1 MTSKTNGSRVIPYNM
16 LAECVSTTY
25 ELVQRIV
32 PEPEMNV
39 LRTGLKY
46 LEPTLIDCIQKADEG
61 LPIIGHHFAFP
72 AEYLYAFDCVP
83 ICIEATSYLLAALL
97 PDGSEKYYDLITHWG
112 HPYHTCS
119 SQKGVM
125 GMVLDDLFQFD
136 VITTPTAPCD
146 NTYASYPFFEY
157 EGIPLV
163 LTDMPFLKEEKSYE
177 YFAEQIEMGLDE
189 IGKIIGQE
197 PNYEKLKKCLQ
208 IENET
213 LKIELELYE
222 LRKAVPCPVESMM
235 SPMSAAAQVF
245 MAGRQEKLDF
255 YKEIYEVVKRNYKRK
270 ETPLEEERIRS
281 VWPYMVVFFDLALCE
296 WVDREL
302 GMSIL
307 LDIFS
312 YNFYNEIDT
321 SSKDKMLYGMAKK
334 AMDFPMIKQSI
345 EFYEDF
351 LSYFVEM
358 TRDYKADCAIFTSH
372 LGCKQFGSIP
382 QILREALR
390 DELGIPMLIVDIDVG
405 DKRFASIKTVKDKIR
420 MFTNTLL

>member
-1 MTSKTNGSRVIPYNM
+1 MASKTNGSRVIPYNM
-16 LAECVSTTY
+16 LSECVSSTY

-32 PEPEMNV
+32 PEPEMHV

-46 LEPTLIDCIQKADEG
+46 LERTLIDCIQKADEG

-146 NTYASYPFFEY
+146 NTYASYPFFAY

-163 LTDMPFLKEEKSYE
+163 VTDMPFLQEEKSYE
-177 YFAEQIEMGLDE
+177 YFAEQIELGLDE

-197 PNYEKLKKCLQ
+197 PDYEKLKKFLE

-222 LRKAVPCPVESMM
+222 MRKGVPCPVESMM

-245 MAGRQEKLDF
+245 MAGRQEKLD
-255 YKEIYEVVKRNYKRK
+255 YYNEIYEAVKKNYKNK
-270 ETPLEEERIRS
+270 ESPIEEERIRS

-307 LDIFS
+307 LDIFT

-321 SSKDKMLYGMAKK
+321 SSKDKMLYGMSKK
-334 AMDFPMIKQSI
+334 AMNFPMIKQSV

-351 LSYFVEM
+351 IPYFVEM
-358 TRDYKADCAIFTSH
+358 TREYQADCAIFTSH

-390 DELGIPMLIVDIDVG
+390 DELGIPMLIIDIDVG
-405 DKRFASIKTVKDKIR
+405 DKRFASMKTVKDKIR